1 MWNPWDR
8 FPGLE
13 ALEIGFSPNQ
23 TARQCHERL
32 EHNLKPGLERGDFT
46 AEEDLLQT
54 VAEIGKR

>member
-1 MWNPWDR
+1 
-8 FPGLE
+8 
-13 ALEIGFSPNQ
+13 
-23 TARQCHERL
+23 L